1 MLLFD
6 ALYESAGQAL
16 HVLAVVAFIAVENVP
31 APHCVHG
38 MLPFVFLYLPATH
51 ASHGIPAGP
60 VKPGVHVKVG
70 AGVVALEEG
79 AGVVVVGASVVTV
92 AELGMTVVVR
102 GGVVLELLFRLP
114 ASERRDGR
122 QRKRRAKATR
132 CHAFDRGLG
141 GGETER
147 PGDGT
152 RLTGSAS
159 PIRGCWCCKIAPS
172 ADLPAFKVWVAVN
185 PKVCQ
190 AL

>member
-1 MLLFD
+1 VGVCCVAD
-6 ALYESAGQAL
+6 GVAAPT
-16 HVLAVVAFIAVENVP
+16 VVR
-31 APHCVHG
+31 
-38 MLPFVFLYLPATH
+38 
-51 ASHGIPAGP
+51 
-60 VKPGVHVKVG
+60 VG
-70 AGVVALEEG
+70 AGVVALEEGAGVVVVGEGAGVVVVGASVVEEG

-122 QRKRRAKATR
+122 QRKRRAKETQ

-141 GGETER
+141 GGERER

-185 PKVCQ
+185 PKLCQ

>member
-1 MLLFD
+1 MGVCCVAD
-6 ALYESAGQAL
+6 GVAAPT
-16 HVLAVVAFIAVENVP
+16 VVR
-31 APHCVHG
+31 
-38 MLPFVFLYLPATH
+38 
-51 ASHGIPAGP
+51 
-60 VKPGVHVKVG
+60 VG
-70 AGVVALEEG
+70 AGVVALEEGAGVVVVGEG

-132 CHAFDRGLG
+132 CHTFDRGLG

-152 RLTGSAS
+152 RLT
-159 PIRGCWCCKIAPS
+159 
-172 ADLPAFKVWVAVN
+172 
-185 PKVCQ
+185 
-190 AL
+190 

>member
-1 MLLFD
+1 MR
-6 ALYESAGQAL
+6 
-16 HVLAVVAFIAVENVP
+16 HPCVVAFSSILLKPSSHVHDVLPAMELDRLGHGVHTPRHRYRP
-31 APHCVHG
+31 APH
-38 MLPFVFLYLPATH
+38 ATT
-51 ASHGIPAGP
+51 GAG
-60 VKPGVHVKVG
+60 VG
-70 AGVVALEEG
+70 AGV
-79 AGVVVVGASVVTV
+79 GVVVD
-92 AELGMTVVVR
+92 VVR

-141 GGETER
+141 GGERER

-185 PKVCQ
+185 PKLCQ

>member
-1 MLLFD
+1 VGVCCVAD
-6 ALYESAGQAL
+6 GVAAPTVVRVGAG
-16 HVLAVVAFIAVENVP
+16 VVALEEGAGVV
-31 APHCVHG
+31 VVG
-38 MLPFVFLYLPATH
+38 
-51 ASHGIPAGP
+51 ASVVTVAEL
-60 VKPGVHVKVG
+60 G

-122 QRKRRAKATR
+122 QRKRRAKETQ
-132 CHAFDRGLG
+132 CHAFDGGLG
-141 GGETER
+141 GGERER

-185 PKVCQ
+185 PKLCQ